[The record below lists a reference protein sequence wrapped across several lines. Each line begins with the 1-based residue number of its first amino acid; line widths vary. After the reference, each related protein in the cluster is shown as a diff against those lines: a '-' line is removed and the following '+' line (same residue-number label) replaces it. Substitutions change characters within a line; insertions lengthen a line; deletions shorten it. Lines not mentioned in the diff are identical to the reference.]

1 MAEQR
6 RIILAV
12 TGAGGTRMAHY
23 VLAALEAD
31 DRVGHVDLL
40 VSLCGRKLVAHEFG
54 GAEDGDMVQ
63 AVLGRQSGKVTA
75 WDADDWHAPH
85 TSGSHASWGML
96 VVPCSLGTMS
106 RVSQGHSDSLIER
119 AADVCLKQRRP
130 LVLCVRDT
138 PFNLIHMRNMTQ
150 VTEAGAVVYPMI
162 PSFYTLPETVEQM
175 YEQFTARLMDFVG
188 LGQRAEVDA

>member
-6 RIILAV
+6 NMILAV
-12 TGAGGTRMAHY
+12 TGAGGTRMAHH

-31 DRVGHVDLL
+31 EGVGHVDLL
-40 VSLCGRKLVAHEFG
+40 VSSCGRKLVAHEFG
-54 GAEDGDMVQ
+54 GAEDRDMVQ
-63 AVLGRQSGKVTA
+63 AVLGRESGKVTA
-75 WDADDWHAPH
+75 WDADDWAAPH
-85 TSGSHASWGML
+85 TSGSHAVWGML

-106 RVSQGHSDSLIER
+106 RVAQGHSDSLIER

-138 PFNLIHMRNMTQ
+138 PFNLIHLRNMTQ

-188 LGQRAEVDA
+188 LGQQAGAGV